1 LIQSLIEEEY
11 FQYLKGRKMKPNSL
25 LILAVMGSVALI
37 EFQPSSISAVSLI
50 GGVIK
55 ARHEI
60 TEEAKYP
67 RNECPVCKGK
77 GWYISGDGIEKVE
90 CGYCEPAKEEPKE
103 PETNQQTDTVEPK
116 LVPIKTFFLD

>member
-1 LIQSLIEEEY
+1 
-11 FQYLKGRKMKPNSL
+11 MKPSSL

-37 EFQPSSISAVSLI
+37 EFQPSSTSAVSLI

-77 GWYISGDGIEKVE
+77 GWYISGDGIERVE
-90 CGYCEPAKEEPKE
+90 CGYCEPPKEEPTEE
-103 PETNQQTDTVEPK
+103 PQTANKTIDEPK
-116 LVPIKTFFLD
+116 LVPIQTFILN

>member
-1 LIQSLIEEEY
+1 
-11 FQYLKGRKMKPNSL
+11 MKLNNL
-25 LILAVMGSVALI
+25 LILAVMGSVTLL

-77 GWYISGDGIEKVE
+77 GWYISGDGIERVD
-90 CGYCEPAKEEPKE
+90 CGYCEPVKEEPE
-103 PETNQQTDTVEPK
+103 AQETNQQADTVEPK